1 MDKIEAEKRY
11 DFVSK
16 YGKLFLWVLA
26 AFTVAF
32 GVFLCYANNG
42 FRLSQEEIKK
52 SYVEHIRKA
61 DSLYFDMV
69 AYNKD
74 YSYQS
79 SELNAAILTDSLLKL
94 AIIPNGKLS
103 ESQYKNLSEIVSSHF
118 ENIQKLHARYDGKLL
133 HDSLLLSTER
143 QLLERQTQTML
154 DLHLNKIEHEYSNI
168 TMWAAVLTILFLVF
182 SFYSIFKM
190 DELVQQGNEGLRDIR
205 QLYAD
210 GKANID
216 TIKTDGNK
224 MLGDYKLKLDDTVNS
239 QQRIISETVEQTQK
253 ELNNKKEQLD
263 KTIQNVVSE
272 FGNIDKMRRDNADAL
287 SNTLATIEKRYD
299 NVMKEKVKQLD
310 LYLERVKQFMD
321 ESMSTQEK
329 K

>member
-1 MDKIEAEKRY
+1 MNKKEAEKEF

-42 FRLSQEEIKK
+42 FRHSQEEIKK

-69 AYNKD
+69 AYNKN

-94 AIIPNGKLS
+94 AIVTNGKLS

-190 DELVQQGNEGLRDIR
+190 DELVQQGNEGVRDIR
-205 QLYAD
+205 SIYEKGNDYIESLRIK
-210 GKANID
+210 GENILKESKSELTTFID
-216 TIKTDGNK
+216 SQQKIIKDSVSQSNIE
-224 MLGDYKLKLDDTVNS
+224 LNS
-239 QQRIISETVEQTQK
+239 Q
-253 ELNNKKEQLD
+253 KEQYNQAGREL
-263 KTIQNVVSE
+263 
-272 FGNIDKMRRDNADAL
+272 IDKYSNLEKIREESMKTL
-287 SNTLATIEKRYD
+287 SDQLATIEKKYD
-299 NVMKEKVKQLD
+299 DAMKEKLKELD
-310 LYLERVKQFMD
+310 SYLEKVKHFMA
-321 ESMSTQEK
+321 ENMSQGNK
-329 K
+329 

>member
-1 MDKIEAEKRY
+1 MNKKEAEKEF

-26 AFTVAF
+26 VFTAAF
-32 GVFLCYANNG
+32 VFFLYYANNE
-42 FRLSQEEIKK
+42 FKHSQQEIKK

-69 AYNKD
+69 AYNKN

-79 SELNAAILTDSLLKL
+79 SELNVAILTDSLLKL
-94 AIIPNGKLS
+94 AIVPNGKLS

-118 ENIQKLHARYDGKLL
+118 ENILKLHARYDGKLS
-133 HDSLLLSTER
+133 HDSLLLSAER

-154 DLHLNKIEHEYSNI
+154 DLHLNKIEHEYSNL

-224 MLGDYKLKLDDTVNS
+224 MLGDYKLKLDDTVNN

-253 ELNNKKEQLD
+253 EVNNKKEQLD

>member
-1 MDKIEAEKRY
+1 
-11 DFVSK
+11 
-16 YGKLFLWVLA
+16 
-26 AFTVAF
+26 
-32 GVFLCYANNG
+32 
-42 FRLSQEEIKK
+42 
-52 SYVEHIRKA
+52 
-61 DSLYFDMV
+61 
-69 AYNKD
+69 
-74 YSYQS
+74 
-79 SELNAAILTDSLLKL
+79 
-94 AIIPNGKLS
+94 
-103 ESQYKNLSEIVSSHF
+103 
-118 ENIQKLHARYDGKLL
+118 
-133 HDSLLLSTER
+133 
-143 QLLERQTQTML
+143 ML
-154 DLHLNKIEHEYSNI
+154 DLHLNKIEHEYSNL

-224 MLGDYKLKLDDTVNS
+224 MLGDYKLKLDDTVNN